1 MKKMIA
7 MVLSAAML
15 CAMHA
20 ATGEERL
27 QTDGAVEASP
37 APISESAGLTSDV
50 PLVGGW
56 ENMPHGDAE
65 LPEDAQAAF
74 DKALDGLVGAKYTPV
89 ALLSTQV
96 VAGMNYCILCQITPV
111 VPNATPTWALVY
123 IYADLKGNAEITN
136 IYELYID
143 RHSTPA
149 K

>member
-1 MKKMIA
+1 MKKRNIILA
-7 MVLSAAML
+7 GIML
-15 CAMHA
+15 LTLVFCSSFCLAETA
-20 ATGEERL
+20 
-27 QTDGAVEASP
+27 QTE
-37 APISESAGLTSDV
+37 
-50 PLVGGW
+50 PLLGGW
-56 ENMPHGDAE
+56 ETTVHEAEE

-74 DKALDGLVGAKYTPV
+74 DKATEKLVGAKYTPV
-89 ALLSTQV
+89 SLMGTQL

-111 VPNATPTWALVY
+111 VPNATSTWALVY